1 MRNNSYETLA
11 VETVIEKLP
20 ESRDYLREAR
30 IDNTNRMSLREA
42 ALAVSVESDEL
53 LAQIEA
59 RMRRQARR
67 AAGRVAPTVTTKE
80 EVYV

>member
-1 MRNNSYETLA
+1 MRNGSYETLA

-30 IDNTNRMSLREA
+30 IDSTNRMSLREA
-42 ALAVSVESDEL
+42 AMAVSVESDEL

-67 AAGRVAPTVTTKE
+67 SVERVASDVTTKA
-80 EVYV
+80 EVLV

>member
-1 MRNNSYETLA
+1 MRNQSYETLT
-11 VETVIEKLP
+11 VETVIQKLP

-30 IDNTNRMSLREA
+30 IDNTGRMSLREA
-42 ALAVSVESDEL
+42 AQSVSAESDEL

-67 AAGRVAPTVTTKE
+67 TTERVTATE
-80 EVYV
+80 EVEYV